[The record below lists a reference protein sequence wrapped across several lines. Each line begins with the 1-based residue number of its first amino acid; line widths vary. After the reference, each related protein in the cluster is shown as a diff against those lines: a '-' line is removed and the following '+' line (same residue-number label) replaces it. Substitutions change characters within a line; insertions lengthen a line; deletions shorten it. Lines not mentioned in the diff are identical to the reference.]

1 MSAPSRFSP
10 QDWEAT
16 LVACHYHPEHIK
28 ELMKLRDDMHDYEMH
43 VHRLA
48 TDPNHKVPDPPNV
61 TMRMGQILGDSV
73 AQFSQSRETSFH
85 DGKRPG
91 EFAPSQGGK
100 VALPLEPFPKS
111 FQELQSRDYVDVFH
125 GTTIQRL
132 EKMLARGGSRK
143 GDRGQFLITPDFTH
157 ASQYPEFPGDD
168 EDPVVIAV
176 RVPVS
181 SLRPDE
187 NDNPGISLEDSLFTS
202 PYTSAADV
210 HGGITFDQIRGVF
223 GDSPEDA
230 FTADETGPEIAAAI
244 MNKSH
249 QFSRDESPLDLA
261 CRLSG
266 VDPADVVESLP
277 SEFSRQLDEIG
288 PVEFGQQTF
297 NWDEAKVHRETTS
310 HDGKK
315 PGEFAPKHEGSYPSI
330 NAVKDEYKFP
340 ERLNKLTAIL
350 DAHRDGD
357 VPKAQF
363 EMAKS
368 HLNWIKDAKRHLL
381 NWMHADRDGETDA
394 EHPKMSP
401 EEREAVR
408 EAYYGFNKKSIKAL
422 EKLKSEHPAVKF
434 ALTLNAE
441 LEKLGSQIESMKGR
455 VVTAAQQREAKKEA
469 AVRAEK
475 AKPVTALSKVVA
487 EATETLRPQMKS
499 FFKRVMTDRL
509 SLLNRMV
516 DEYNSQ
522 EIPESPGIRLT
533 KEYRDAMESRS
544 RKWKSIQALFS
555 ELRNCLN
562 ADASVMEGNHKFDD
576 ARLEGQSNSYATG
589 VIEGMRSKI
598 NQKLEDLDDASFKHA
613 SGGENTFGLH
623 GTRDGKKVEIQQS
636 VKWNVSSL
644 GTPFNQYPALI
655 YVDGKSV
662 SEAKYK
668 SMFSKK
674 TEQPSSEPE
683 KPKGS
688 AQSFI
693 STVREMGYKNPFSN
707 ETVVGNA
714 AVELHASP
722 DGSVWL
728 KSIRAL
734 TPQKGDGSAM
744 LKQLTKLADEHGVEI
759 KGEAVPFG
767 KSMSAS
773 KLKKWYVSHGFMMN
787 GEEFTYTPTPR
798 LKIGSG
804 AMRSIPIEQPEQE

>member
-1 MSAPSRFSP
+1 MPAPSRFSP

-16 LVACHYHPEHIK
+16 LVACHYHPEHVA

-73 AQFSQSRETSFH
+73 AQFS
-85 DGKRPG
+85 
-91 EFAPSQGGK
+91 
-100 VALPLEPFPKS
+100 
-111 FQELQSRDYVDVFH
+111 
-125 GTTIQRL
+125 
-132 EKMLARGGSRK
+132 
-143 GDRGQFLITPDFTH
+143 
-157 ASQYPEFPGDD
+157 
-168 EDPVVIAV
+168 
-176 RVPVS
+176 
-181 SLRPDE
+181 
-187 NDNPGISLEDSLFTS
+187 
-202 PYTSAADV
+202 
-210 HGGITFDQIRGVF
+210 
-223 GDSPEDA
+223 
-230 FTADETGPEIAAAI
+230 
-244 MNKSH
+244 
-249 QFSRDESPLDLA
+249 RDESPLDLA

-266 VDPADVVESLP
+266 IDPADVVASLP

-297 NWDEAKVHRETTS
+297 NWDETKVHRETTA

-734 TPQKGDGSAM
+734 TPRKGDGSAM

>member
-1 MSAPSRFSP
+1 MSASSRFSP

-16 LVACHYHPEHIK
+16 LVACHYHPKHVK

-61 TMRMGQILGDSV
+61 TMRLGQI
-73 AQFSQSRETSFH
+73 
-85 DGKRPG
+85 
-91 EFAPSQGGK
+91 
-100 VALPLEPFPKS
+100 
-111 FQELQSRDYVDVFH
+111 
-125 GTTIQRL
+125 I
-132 EKMLARGGSRK
+132 
-143 GDRGQFLITPDFTH
+143 
-157 ASQYPEFPGDD
+157 GDD
-168 EDPVVIAV
+168 AM
-176 RVPVS
+176 R
-181 SLRPDE
+181 
-187 NDNPGISLEDSLFTS
+187 
-202 PYTSAADV
+202 
-210 HGGITFDQIRGVF
+210 
-223 GDSPEDA
+223 
-230 FTADETGPEIAAAI
+230 
-244 MNKSH
+244 
-249 QFSRDESPLDLA
+249 QFSRDDESPLELA

-266 VDPADVVESLP
+266 IGPADVIASLP
-277 SEFSRQLDEIG
+277 SEFSRQLDDIG
-288 PVEFGQQTF
+288 PVEFGQKSF
-297 NWDEAKVHRETTS
+297 DWDETAVHRETS
-310 HDGKK
+310 AHDGKK
-315 PGEFAPKHEGSYPSI
+315 PGEFAPKHDFPAI

-350 DAHRDGD
+350 DAHQTGD

-381 NWMHADRDGETDA
+381 DWMHADRDGDTDA
-394 EHPKMSP
+394 EHPPMSP
-401 EEREAVR
+401 AESEAVR

-422 EKLKSEHPAVKF
+422 EKLNSDHPAVKY
-434 ALTLNAE
+434 ALALNAE
-441 LEKLGSQIESMKGR
+441 LDKLGSHIESMKDR
-455 VVTAAQQREAKKEA
+455 VVTAAQQREAKKAA

-475 AKPVTALSKVVA
+475 SKPVTSLSKVVA
-487 EATETLRPQMKS
+487 EATETLRPQMTS

-522 EIPESPGIRLT
+522 EIPKSTGIRLT
-533 KEYRDAMESRS
+533 KEERDAEESRS
-544 RKWKSIQALFS
+544 RKWKSIQVLFS
-555 ELRNCLN
+555 EVRNCLS

-576 ARLEGQSNSYATG
+576 ARLESQSNAYATG

-598 NQKLEDLDDASFKHA
+598 NQKLEDLDDASFRHA

-644 GTPFNQYPALI
+644 GNPFNQYPALI

-668 SMFSKK
+668 SMFSQKP
-674 TEQPSSEPE
+674 EHPSSEPE

-734 TPQKGDGSAM
+734 TPKKGDGSAM
-744 LKQLTKLADEHGVEI
+744 LKQLTKLADENGVEI

-767 KSMSAS
+767 KSMSAA
-773 KLKKWYVSHGFMMN
+773 KLKKWYVAHGFTLN

-804 AMRSIPIEQPEQE
+804 PMRSIPIEQPEQE